1 MVLSLL
7 NRRGLA
13 RGYFS
18 RKSVAAVILTPR
30 LPKTPA
36 LAMTRG
42 IHLKH
47 LTATDLSLLGLPQEL
62 LEADGVS
69 ADPDQLATE
78 GDPTL
83 VRITQE
89 VRAAL
94 EDTLVLLDQALTLGQ
109 GPAPIHTPTQGR
121 NAQPAA

>member
-1 MVLSLL
+1 
-7 NRRGLA
+7 
-13 RGYFS
+13 
-18 RKSVAAVILTPR
+18 
-30 LPKTPA
+30 
-36 LAMTRG
+36 MTRG

-109 GPAPIHTPTQGR
+109 GPAPIHAQTQGR